1 MSYTVII
8 PKPVQK
14 QLDNLPEDIRQ
25 RITAKILSLTIEP
38 RPVGVKKLK
47 GFDNE
52 YRVRVGDYRVRYEVN
67 DKILT
72 VLVLHCKHRRNI
84 YREWV

>member
-38 RPVGVKKLK
+38 RPIGVKKLK

-52 YRVRVGDYRVRYEVN
+52 YRVRVGDYRIRYEVN

-84 YREWV
+84 YRE

>member
-25 RITAKILSLTIEP
+25 RIIEKILSLTIEP

-84 YREWV
+84 YRE